1 MSRAWGRR
9 PGGAFRF
16 VLRSAII
23 YNFFRHQ
30 PILSQRRNLR
40 VANLQVELLTELG
53 PARRQAILSG
63 SQEDVSQ
70 VLEVVAPI
78 LAALRRDGDA
88 ESLRQ
93 HRQFKDD
100 LSATDLEATP
110 QEIEAAYRC
119 LDPQIL
125 TALKTA
131 AANIAK
137 FHQAQRDREM
147 WAMEVQPGI
156 LAGRLTRPLDRVG
169 CYIPGGLASYPSSAL
184 MNIIPARVAGVA
196 EIVAATPPGP
206 GMAVNPA
213 TLVAAHLAGAQ
224 RLFKIGGPWA
234 IGSLAYGTAAVPRVD
249 KIVGPGN
256 KYVTAAKL
264 LVFGQVDI
272 DSPAGP
278 SEALI
283 LADETAEP
291 GWVAMDFL
299 SQVEHDPEAAAVLV
313 TPSAQLA
320 QAVVEI
326 IHQELPHLPRREI
339 IAAAL
344 DKYSAVLLAPSLE
357 AALEFANLY
366 AAEHLQVVTRDPFA
380 LLPRIR
386 HAGSIFLGPYAPV
399 PVGDYASGTNHVLP
413 TGGCARMFSG
423 LSVDDFIKKPTFQHF
438 TREALGALK
447 DTVITL
453 AEHEGLLLH
462 ARAVAARFRNF

>member
-1 MSRAWGRR
+1 
-9 PGGAFRF
+9 
-16 VLRSAII
+16 LAI
-23 YNFFRHQ
+23 
-30 PILSQRRNLR
+30 
-40 VANLQVELLTELG
+40 AVESLTELA
-53 PARRQAILSG
+53 PARRQAILSR
-63 SQEDVSQ
+63 SQVDVSA
-70 VLEVVAPI
+70 VLETVAPI
-78 LAALRRDGDA
+78 LAALRKDGDA

-93 HRQFKDD
+93 HGQFKAGIS
-100 LSATDLEATP
+100 SADLEATP
-110 QEIEAAYRC
+110 GEIEAAYRS
-119 LDPQIL
+119 LEPKVL

-131 AANIAK
+131 AANIEK
-137 FHQAQRDREM
+137 FHQAQREREM
-147 WAMEVQPGI
+147 WALEVKPGI
-156 LAGRLTRPLDRVG
+156 LAGRLTRPLARVG

-184 MNIIPARVAGVA
+184 MNIIPAKVAGVA
-196 EIVAATPPGP
+196 EIMAATPPGP
-206 GMAVNPA
+206 EMAVNPG

-234 IGSLAYGTAAVPRVD
+234 IGSLAYGTGLVPRVD

-283 LADETAEP
+283 LADETAEARF
-291 GWVAMDFL
+291 VALDFL

-313 TPSAQLA
+313 TTSESLA
-320 QAVVEI
+320 GQVVEI
-326 IHQELPHLPRREI
+326 ITRELPHLPRREI
-339 IAAAL
+339 ITAAL
-344 DKYSAVLLAPSLE
+344 SKYSAVLVAPSLE
-357 AALEFANLY
+357 VALEFANLY
-366 AAEHLQVVTRDPFA
+366 APEHLQVVTRDPFV
-380 LLPRIR
+380 LLPRIQ

-438 TREALGALK
+438 TREALEGLK

-453 AEHEGLLLH
+453 AEHEGLFLH
-462 ARAVAARFRNF
+462 ARAVAERFRND

>member
-1 MSRAWGRR
+1 
-9 PGGAFRF
+9 
-16 VLRSAII
+16 
-23 YNFFRHQ
+23 
-30 PILSQRRNLR
+30 
-40 VANLQVELLTELG
+40 VANLPVELLTELT
-53 PARRQAILSG
+53 PERRQAILCR

-70 VLEVVAPI
+70 VLEEVAPI

-93 HRQFKDD
+93 HQQFKADITTAD
-100 LSATDLEATP
+100 LVATDE
-110 QEIEAAYRC
+110 EIEAAYRV
-119 LDPQIL
+119 LDPQVL
-125 TALKTA
+125 AALKTA
-131 AANIAK
+131 AANIET
-137 FHQAQRDREM
+137 FHQAQKERQM
-147 WAMEVQPGI
+147 WALEVQPGI
-156 LAGRLTRPLDRVG
+156 LAGRLTRPLARVG

-184 MNIIPARVAGVA
+184 MNIIPAKVAGVT

-206 GMAVNPA
+206 EMAVNPG

-224 RLFKIGGPWA
+224 KLFKIGGPWA
-234 IGSLAYGTAAVPRVD
+234 IGSMAYGTGLVPRVD

-283 LADETAEP
+283 LADDTAEARY
-291 GWVAMDFL
+291 VAVDFL

-313 TPSAQLA
+313 TPSSALA
-320 QAVVEI
+320 RAVVQI
-326 IHQELPHLPRREI
+326 IAEELPHLPRREI
-339 IAAAL
+339 IEAAL
-344 DKYSAVLLAPSLE
+344 AKYSAVLIADSLE

-366 AAEHLQVVTRDPFA
+366 APEHLQIVTRDPFA

-423 LSVDDFIKKPTFQHF
+423 LSVDDFIKKPTFQYLS
-438 TREALGALK
+438 REALRTLK

-462 ARAVAARFRNF
+462 ARAVAERFRYV